1 MLKIKKIVV
10 PTDFSSQSAMVAA
23 HARVLG
29 LQSGAEIV
37 VAHVMRPFH
46 LAVEGV
52 DVPAHVVTEWYAEQK
67 PRVEKQLADFAH
79 IYFKDMNVRTVFAEG
94 EPARE
99 IIALAVR
106 EDADLIMIST
116 HGYGA
121 FRRFLL
127 GSIAAKILH
136 DSPVPVLTSTHV
148 EAPASATEQLKTI
161 VVAIDLNPRAP
172 LVIANAAALAR
183 EFGATLHVVHA
194 TPDEGDGAARYLDHA
209 WRDEIARKV
218 AIEIETYIRQA
229 HAEADTVHVIS
240 GKTEDV
246 VKQVATETG
255 ADLVVIG
262 RHHSHGYNI
271 VRTAPAPVL
280 SLGMH

>member
-1 MLKIKKIVV
+1 MLKIKKILV
-10 PTDFSSQSAMVAA
+10 PTDFSSQSSMVAA
-23 HARVLG
+23 HARVLA
-29 LQSGAEIV
+29 LQSGAEVV
-37 VAHVMRPFH
+37 VAHCMRPFH

-67 PRVEKQLADFAH
+67 PRIEKQLAEFAN
-79 IYFKDMNVRTVFAEG
+79 IYFKDMKVRTVFAEG
-94 EPARE
+94 EPAGE
-99 IIALAVR
+99 IIEVAKR
-106 EDADLIMIST
+106 EEADLIMIST

-148 EAPASATEQLKTI
+148 DAPASATEQIRTI
-161 VVAIDLNPRAP
+161 VVAVDLSPRSP

-183 EFGATLHVVHA
+183 EFGAKLHVVHA

-218 AIEIETYIRQA
+218 AIEIETYIRQG

-240 GKTEDV
+240 GKTEEV
-246 VKQVATETG
+246 VKQVAGEVE

-262 RHHSHGYNI
+262 CHHSHGYNI
-271 VRTAPAPVL
+271 VRTSPAPVL
-280 SLGMH
+280 SLGMR